1 MGEGFACGIRE
12 EGLMLPPLAGYT
24 DYPYRRLMARFDPP
38 FMVTEMISASAI
50 LHGNEK
56 TKRMLARIE
65 GVQCE
70 GMQLVGPEASDMA
83 EAAKVAEGL
92 GYAYVDVNMGCIIH
106 KITRQGAG
114 IALMGDE
121 DRAVEIA
128 AAMVDAVD
136 IPVTCKM
143 RLGLT
148 SDAHNAV
155 SLSKRLEDVGV
166 SAVTIHGRTGEK
178 KFGMEV
184 DFEGIRRVVEAVN
197 IPVVANG
204 GIYTGADAMEMM
216 KKTGAAAVMPG
227 RGIVGNPWLVHEIDA
242 ALKGEEYAPPTL
254 AEKKETCLLHLSYLR
269 DYFGDRDAAVHMRT
283 ILPRYFTGCTN
294 IRSLHHDV
302 YATNTPEDVAALLDR
317 IVDGGEK
324 GVYDN
329 R

>member
-1 MGEGFACGIRE
+1 LVGFEAAIRGER
-12 EGLMLPPLAGYT
+12 LMLPPLAGYT

-65 GVQCE
+65 GTRCE
-70 GMQLVGPEASDMA
+70 GMQLVGPDASDMA
-83 EAAKVAEGL
+83 KATKVAEAL

-114 IALMGDE
+114 IALMEDE
-121 DRAVEIA
+121 DKAVEIA
-128 AAMVDAVD
+128 EAMVGAVG

-148 SDAHNAV
+148 SNVHTAV
-155 SLSKRLEDVGV
+155 RLSKRLEEVGV
-166 SAVTIHGRTGEK
+166 SAVTVHGRTGEK
-178 KFGMEV
+178 KFGMGV
-184 DFEGIRRVVEAVN
+184 DFEGIRRVVEAVS

-204 GIYTGADAMEMM
+204 GVYTGADAVEMM
-216 KKTGAAAVMPG
+216 QKTGAAAVMPG
-227 RGIVGNPWLVHEIDA
+227 RGIVGNPWLVHEIRA
-242 ALKGEEYAPPTL
+242 VLHGGQYTPPSI
-254 AEKKETCLLHLSYLR
+254 AERKATCLLHLGYLR
-269 DYFGDRDAAVHMRT
+269 DYFGDRDAAIHMRT
-283 ILPRYFTGCTN
+283 ILPKYFTGCQN

-302 YATNTPEDVAALLDR
+302 YATNTPEEVAALLDR
-317 IVDGGEK
+317 IEDSGDK

>member
-1 MGEGFACGIRE
+1 
-12 EGLMLPPLAGYT
+12 
-24 DYPYRRLMARFDPP
+24 
-38 FMVTEMISASAI
+38 
-50 LHGNEK
+50 
-56 TKRMLARIE
+56 
-65 GVQCE
+65 
-70 GMQLVGPEASDMA
+70 MA

-204 GIYTGADAMEMM
+204 GIYTGAAAMEMM
-216 KKTGAAAVMPG
+216 KKTGAAAVMPLGSPIGSG
-227 RGIVGNPWLVHEIDA
+227 RGILNPANIRLILEQAKVPVIVDAGVGAPSDVAVAMELGVEGVLLNTGIALAKNPVA
-242 ALKGEEYAPPTL
+242 MARAMRL
-254 AEKKETCLLHLSYLR
+254 ACEAGRLGYLAGRMEKK
-269 DYFGDRDAAVHMRT
+269 A
-283 ILPRYFTGCTN
+283 
-294 IRSLHHDV
+294 
-302 YATNTPEDVAALLDR
+302 YASASSPLKDF
-317 IVDGGEK
+317 
-324 GVYDN
+324 
-329 R
+329 